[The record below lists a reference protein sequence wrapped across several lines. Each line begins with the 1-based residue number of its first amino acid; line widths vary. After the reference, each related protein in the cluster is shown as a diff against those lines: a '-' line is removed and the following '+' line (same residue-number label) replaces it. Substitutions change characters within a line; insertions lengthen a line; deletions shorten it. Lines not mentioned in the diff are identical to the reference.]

1 MGSKFRVVVD
11 KGLCQGHS
19 VCVAEAPEIFRV
31 IDVGG
36 PYPMVDVI
44 QEAPAPELRSK
55 AEGAAELCPN
65 SVIRIVYLDDERSGA
80 DGSNDD

>member
-1 MGSKFRVVVD
+1 MTEKYRIVVD

-31 IDVGG
+31 IDTGG
-36 PYPMVDVI
+36 PYPVVDVI
-44 QEAPAPELRSK
+44 LDEPPPELLLK

-65 SVIRIVYLDDERSGA
+65 SVIRIKYLPA
-80 DGSNDD
+80 